1 MSRLK
6 KYLKKIAIMGL
17 LISIT
22 GCVDQH
28 PSGSSIEEE
37 GANIKNPRVVATSM
51 STLHI
56 LEKLDANV
64 VGVPKSSLEKIPEK
78 YKDCTV
84 IGLPMAPDVEKIKE
98 LNPDWVFSPVSLS
111 SDLQPK
117 YENAKFRYGF
127 LNLNNVEGM
136 YKSILDI
143 GSLIGKEREANT
155 LYNEYKKYIDLYQS
169 SHKDKPKKKVL
180 ILMGLP
186 GSYVVATDKSYVG
199 SLVKLA
205 GGENVYNSSD
215 EQFINVNTEDMLK
228 KNPDLILRTAHALP
242 DDVKKMFKDEFK
254 TNTIWSN
261 FKAVKENKVYDLDYT
276 KFGMSAKFNYP
287 SALDDL
293 DTILYK

>member
-1 MSRLK
+1 
-6 KYLKKIAIMGL
+6 
-17 LISIT
+17 
-22 GCVDQH
+22 
-28 PSGSSIEEE
+28 
-37 GANIKNPRVVATSM
+37 
-51 STLHI
+51 
-56 LEKLDANV
+56 
-64 VGVPKSSLEKIPEK
+64 
-78 YKDCTV
+78 
-84 IGLPMAPDVEKIKE
+84 
-98 LNPDWVFSPVSLS
+98 
-111 SDLQPK
+111 
-117 YENAKFRYGF
+117 
-127 LNLNNVEGM
+127 M

-155 LYNEYKKYIDLYQS
+155 LYNEYKKYIDIYQS
-169 SHKDKPKKKVL
+169 SHKDKPKKRVL

-199 SLVKLA
+199 SLIKLA